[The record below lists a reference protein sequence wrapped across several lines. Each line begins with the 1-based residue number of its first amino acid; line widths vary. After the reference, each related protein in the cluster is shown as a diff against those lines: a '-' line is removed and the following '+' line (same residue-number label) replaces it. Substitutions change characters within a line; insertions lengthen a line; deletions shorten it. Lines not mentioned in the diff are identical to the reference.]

1 MEDFKSLSTESA
13 ISENGMESRSKRGKG
28 KFRVSKKTLL
38 LIFVLL
44 LVLAGGAGVYFY
56 MDYADQWVSTN
67 NAFVDGKIYTVSS
80 QIPGRI
86 ENIHVAEGA
95 RIAKGDILVA
105 VDSTLQNLAIRKIE
119 AAIRVNELTIEN
131 LEDWPPVEPELR
143 IARARRDEL
152 NILLEEA
159 RVLYEKRGP
168 LVAIDSRLQNLA
180 IRKIEAAIRVN
191 DRAIEKLEG
200 LLRTTPGLEVP
211 ELEIARAR
219 RDELNILL
227 EEARVLYEKRVLLA
241 ATDSRLQ
248 KLAIR
253 KIEAAIRANDLI
265 IKDLE
270 DLYRAAP
277 ELEIARA
284 RHDELNILLEEA
296 RVLYEQTTILSSTD
310 GYIANMLAEEG
321 EYVLPGQ
328 PLMSVVNLD
337 DLWITANFLE
347 EQVRYL
353 RVGQKVDIYVDAYP
367 NYPLR
372 GRVESIMPAGGAAFA
387 LFPPD
392 ATGAAWVRVPQRIP
406 VKIVFEEDQNRVDL
420 RLRIGMLAE
429 VRVER

>member
-1 MEDFKSLSTESA
+1 MEDSKSLSTESA

-38 LIFVLL
+38 LVFVLL
-44 LVLAGGAGVYFY
+44 LVLAAGGAGVYFY

-143 IARARRDEL
+143 IANARRDEL

-159 RVLYEKRGP
+159 R
-168 LVAIDSRLQNLA
+168 
-180 IRKIEAAIRVN
+180 
-191 DRAIEKLEG
+191 
-200 LLRTTPGLEVP
+200 
-211 ELEIARAR
+211 
-219 RDELNILL
+219 ILD
-227 EEARVLYEKRVLLA
+227 EKRVLLA

-248 KLAIR
+248 KLATR

-270 DLYRAAP
+270 DLLRAAP

-310 GYIANMLAEEG
+310 GYIANMQAEEG
-321 EYVLPGQ
+321 EHVLPGQ

-392 ATGAAWVRVPQRIP
+392 ATAANWVRVPQRIP
-406 VKIVFEEDQNRVDL
+406 VKIVFEEDQNKEGL